1 MHGFH
6 TFSTKNT
13 KKLILSIALPL
24 LVGALSALLSGNQSE
39 VLAPAAKP
47 PLMPPSWL
55 FPVAWT
61 ILYTLMGISAY
72 LIRTSDANAPQRNRA
87 LAFYYVQL
95 FFNFMWSIFFFRFG
109 LFGFSFFWL
118 LALLALVI
126 IYAFMFFD
134 ISRCAGWLTLPYIA
148 WLAFATYLNYMLWI
162 LN

>member
-1 MHGFH
+1 MNGFH

-13 KKLILSIALPL
+13 KKLIFSIALPL

-39 VLAPAAKP
+39 ALASVTKP

-55 FPVAWT
+55 FPAVWT
-61 ILYTLMGISAY
+61 VLYTLMGISAY
-72 LIRTSDANAPQRNRA
+72 LIRTSTASSAHQSRA
-87 LAFYYVQL
+87 LAFYYIQL
-95 FFNFMWSIFFFRFG
+95 FFNFMWSILFFRFG

-118 LALLALVI
+118 LALLALVM

-134 ISRCAGWLTLPYIA
+134 ISCCAGWLTLPYIA
-148 WLAFATYLNYMLWI
+148 WLAFAAYLNYMLWV